1 MGFPCACQPFRAAW
15 RRPCGPACSKQ
26 RRKYRQNRS
35 RPAPPAF
42 PALITL
48 PFPPRSSLRRDL
60 LVSTIDAM
68 AFSVMVGCGETYFSA
83 FALALGLG
91 PVAAGMVASV
101 PILMGALLQLA
112 APLAVARIGS
122 NRRWVIA
129 CTVVQA
135 ACFGPMVWWALR
147 GHARLWELLLAA
159 SLYWSAGMASVPAW
173 TAWMATLVP
182 DNLRTPYFANR
193 NRLGQFAVFLGF
205 AVSGLVLQ
213 WGEAHDGLLT
223 AFAAMFVVA
232 GLARLVSTACLC
244 ACREPRPPGVQ
255 ANAAADAVP
264 LARRVAGA
272 LRGMAGRRSGLL
284 VAYLCCFVF
293 GTQMAAPYFTPY
305 MLRELGFSYHAFMLV
320 FGTSFLA
327 KALLLPAIGRLA
339 SRVGPLRLIWLASL
353 AIVPLALLWL
363 PSRNVAYLC
372 VVQVLAG
379 ACWAAYE
386 LAVMLIFFQEV
397 EAEERTGVVT
407 VYNLGVAVATVAG
420 AATGGLILRS
430 LGETWQAY
438 ATVFATSCLAR
449 LVVIPILH
457 HARRRA

>member
-1 MGFPCACQPFRAAW
+1 
-15 RRPCGPACSKQ
+15 
-26 RRKYRQNRS
+26 
-35 RPAPPAF
+35 
-42 PALITL
+42 
-48 PFPPRSSLRRDL
+48 
-60 LVSTIDAM
+60 M

-91 PVAAGMVASV
+91 PVAAGMVASM
-101 PILMGALLQLA
+101 PILVGALLQLA

-135 ACFGPMVWWALR
+135 LCFVPMVWWAFR
-147 GHARLWELLLAA
+147 GHARLWELLVAA
-159 SLYWSAGMASVPAW
+159 SLYWSAGMAGVPAW

-182 DNLRTPYFANR
+182 DQLRTPYFANR

-205 AVSGLVLQ
+205 VVSGLVLQ
-213 WGEAHDGLLT
+213 WGEAREALLA
-223 AFAAMFVVA
+223 AFAAMFIVA
-232 GLARLVSTACLC
+232 GVARLVSTACLC
-244 ACREPRPPGVQ
+244 ACREPVPP
-255 ANAAADAVP
+255 APDATAAPAAVP
-264 LARRVAGA
+264 LAQRVAGA
-272 LRGMAGRRSGLL
+272 LRGMAGRRSGPI

-339 SRVGPLRLIWLASL
+339 SRVGPLRLIWLSSL

-363 PSRNVAYLC
+363 PSSNVAYLC
-372 VVQVLAG
+372 GVQVLAG

-397 EAEERTGVVT
+397 DADERTGVVT

-438 ATVFATSCLAR
+438 ATVFAVSCVAR
-449 LVVIPILH
+449 VAVTPIL
-457 HARRRA
+457 RRVPGT

>member
-1 MGFPCACQPFRAAW
+1 
-15 RRPCGPACSKQ
+15 
-26 RRKYRQNRS
+26 
-35 RPAPPAF
+35 
-42 PALITL
+42 LIPL

-60 LVSTIDAM
+60 LVSTVDAM

-91 PVAAGMVASV
+91 PVAAGMVASM
-101 PILMGALLQLA
+101 PILVGAVLQLA

-122 NRRWVIA
+122 NRRWVVV
-129 CTVVQA
+129 CTLVQA
-135 ACFGPMVWWALR
+135 CCFIPMVWWAIR
-147 GHARLWELLLAA
+147 GHAGLWELLVAA

-182 DNLRTPYFANR
+182 DQLRTPYFANR

-205 AVSGLVLQ
+205 VVSGLVLQ
-213 WGEAHDGLLT
+213 WGEAREALLA
-223 AFAAMFVVA
+223 AFAAMFGVA
-232 GLARLVSTACLC
+232 GVARLVSTACLC
-244 ACREPRPPGVQ
+244 VCREPRPPG
-255 ANAAADAVP
+255 ADATATPAAVP
-264 LARRVAGA
+264 LRQRVVGA
-272 LRGMAGRRSGLL
+272 LRGMAGRRSGPI

-320 FGTSFLA
+320 FGTSFLS

-339 SRVGPLRLIWLASL
+339 SRVGPLRLIWMASL

-372 VVQVLAG
+372 GVQVLAG

-397 EAEERTGVVT
+397 DADERTGVVT

-430 LGETWQAY
+430 LGETWHAY
-438 ATVFATSCLAR
+438 ATVFAVSCLAR
-449 LVVIPILH
+449 LAVTPIL
-457 HARRRA
+457 RRVPATRRSSPGPS

>member
-1 MGFPCACQPFRAAW
+1 MCP
-15 RRPCGPACSKQ
+15 S
-26 RRKYRQNRS
+26 
-35 RPAPPAF
+35 
-42 PALITL
+42 LIPL

-101 PILMGALLQLA
+101 PILVGALLQLA
-112 APLAVARIGS
+112 APLAVAKIGS

-135 ACFGPMVWWALR
+135 LCFVPMIWWAIR
-147 GHARLWELLLAA
+147 GHARLWELVVAA
-159 SLYWSAGMASVPAW
+159 SLYWSAGMAGVPAW

-182 DNLRTPYFANR
+182 DQLRTPYFANR

-205 AVSGLVLQ
+205 MVSGLVLQ
-213 WGEAHDGLLT
+213 WGEARESLLA

-232 GLARLVSTACLC
+232 GVARLVSTACLC
-244 ACREPRPPGVQ
+244 ACREPQLPRPD
-255 ANAAADAVP
+255 AAATRAAVP
-264 LARRVAGA
+264 LAQRVTGA
-272 LRGMAGRRSGLL
+272 LRGMAGRRSGPI

-327 KALLLPAIGRLA
+327 KALLLPTIGRLA
-339 SRVGPLRLIWLASL
+339 SRVGPLRLIWLSSL

-363 PSRNVAYLC
+363 PSSNVAYLC
-372 VVQVLAG
+372 GVQVLAG

-397 EAEERTGVVT
+397 EADERTGVVT
-407 VYNLGVAVATVAG
+407 IYNLGVAVATVAG

-438 ATVFATSCLAR
+438 ATVFAVSCLAR
-449 LVVIPILH
+449 LAVTPIL
-457 HARRRA
+457 RRVRGG